1 MLTSAL
7 REIFL
12 MAPSEEIRERIDQS
26 VLEAGKDSDQEIELA
41 GVAKVGRELW
51 VDVDIYPDD
60 SDVIRVKDIEKTRET
75 IEKRLAKLPL
85 ELQINVNIA
94 S

>member
-1 MLTSAL
+1 M
-7 REIFL
+7 
-12 MAPSEEIRERIDQS
+12 
-26 VLEAGKDSDQEIELA
+26 A

-75 IEKRLAKLPL
+75 IQKRLAKLPL